1 MEEYDYFFKS
11 EEIELIRS
19 AQITGNMASV
29 VAQLSEELE
38 NDEEINS
45 KISKALS
52 YPIMILAIAVVAV
65 VVILV
70 YVMPSIVEMFQQGD
84 AELP

>member
-11 EEIELIRS
+11 EEVELIRS
-19 AQITGNMASV
+19 AQITGNMATV

-45 KISKALS
+45 KITKALS

>member
-52 YPIMILAIAVVAV
+52 YPIMIL
-65 VVILV
+65 
-70 YVMPSIVEMFQQGD
+70 
-84 AELP
+84 